1 MFLYLVRIADIALFV
16 HMQRLRQVF
25 QQRCMLPEIFF
36 LPVCKIWNLPIE
48 CFCAFIRG

>member
-36 LPVCKIWNLPIE
+36 LREFNTSYYPKTS
-48 CFCAFIRG
+48 